1 MLQAKDLLKGS
12 VVITVGTVIGG
23 IFTYAFSIVM
33 GRALGPTGFG
43 DLGAISSLLLIISS
57 IGTGILTVG
66 MHFAAKLNSTGSF
79 YQLNIFHKRM
89 LGVVIGISVV
99 AIIMCLLF
107 SRKFISV
114 LNIQDINSIYFSYFS
129 IPFIFLTLVNRG
141 VLQGMKQFKS
151 LSTATVFESIMKLTF
166 GLMLVW
172 AGYYVSGAVV
182 SIVLSS
188 LVAYLLTL
196 FQVKK
201 ALNRVEVEQQGES
214 VVTGDEVIR
223 YALPVIGSSLILLFI
238 ANLDVLLAK
247 NIFDPIIAGQYIAVS
262 TVAKIVFFIS
272 SPVSLV
278 MFPMITEL
286 GSMGKNYRHILTAST
301 LITIAI
307 GATVLIF
314 YALAGREIV
323 SLLFG
328 GDYVGQTRIL
338 VPSTVLMIIISL
350 INLIANYS
358 MSVKSFYFLFILTPF
373 SLIAMYWISVS
384 TGDVIE
390 MVWKLVATTIIMM
403 LASVCFA
410 IVVVKRHSSVAI

>member
-12 VVITVGTVIGG
+12 VVITIGTVIGG

-66 MHFAAKLNSTGSF
+66 MHFTAKLNSTGSF

-89 LGVVIGISVV
+89 LGVVAGISIV

-107 SRKFISV
+107 SRKFISA

-129 IPFIFLTLVNRG
+129 IPFIFLTLANRG

-166 GLMLVW
+166 GLMLVG
-172 AGYYVSGAVV
+172 AGYYVLGAVV
-182 SIVLSS
+182 SIILSS

-201 ALNRVEVEQQGES
+201 TLEKVEVEQQGKP

-223 YALPVIGSSLILLFI
+223 YALPVVGSSLILLFI

-278 MFPMITEL
+278 MFPMVTEL
-286 GSMGKNYRHILTAST
+286 RSMGKNYRHILTVST

-328 GDYVGQTRIL
+328 RDYVGQVRIL

-350 INLIANYS
+350 INLIANYF

-403 LASVCFA
+403 LASICFA
-410 IVVVKRHSSVAI
+410 LVVVKRHSSVAI